1 MTIDTRSAINSLTP
15 GAECTIVGTG
25 SDEVITWLDSKQT
38 QPTTSEINAEI
49 ARLQALEN
57 YQKPR
62 REQYPDIGDQLD
74 DLYKQGAFSADMTAK
89 IKKVKDDN
97 PKP

>member
-1 MTIDTRSAINSLTP
+1 MIIDTRRAIDSLKP
-15 GAECTIVGTG
+15 GAECTIAGTG

-49 ARLQALEN
+49 TRLQALED

-62 REQYPDIGDQLD
+62 QEQYPDIGDQLD
-74 DLYKQGAFSADMTAK
+74 DLYKQGAFSDDMAAK
-89 IKKVKDDN
+89 LKKVKDDN

>member
-1 MTIDTRSAINSLTP
+1 MIIDTRRAIDSLRP

-25 SDEVITWLDSKQT
+25 SDEVIKWLDSKQT

-49 ARLQALEN
+49 ARIQALED

-62 REQYPDIGDQLD
+62 RDQYPDIGDQLD
-74 DLYKQGAFSADMTAK
+74 DLYKQGAFSADMAAK
-89 IKKVKDDN
+89 LKKVKADN

>member
-1 MTIDTRSAINSLTP
+1 MTIDTRRAINSLKP

-25 SDEVITWLDSKQT
+25 SDEVITWQDSKQT

-49 ARLQALEN
+49 TRLQALED

-74 DLYKQGAFSADMTAK
+74 DLYKQGAFSADMAAK

-97 PKP
+97 PKS

>member
-1 MTIDTRSAINSLTP
+1 MIIDTRRAIDSLRP

-62 REQYPDIGDQLD
+62 RDQYPDIGDQLD
-74 DLYKQGAFSADMTAK
+74 DLYKQGAFSADMAAK
-89 IKKVKDDN
+89 LKKVKDDN

>member
-1 MTIDTRSAINSLTP
+1 MIIDTRRAIDSLRP

-38 QPTTSEINAEI
+38 QPTTSEINTEI

-62 REQYPDIGDQLD
+62 RDQYPDMGDQLD
-74 DLYKQGAFSADMTAK
+74 DLYKQGVFSADMSAK